1 MISTLLALAF
11 AGKPPISDH
20 PGFARWMAHK
30 LVWGTLSTTS
40 ARSDG
45 TTPGT
50 AFGNP
55 YSFADVA
62 GVPYIYASDM
72 DGSMIDAFGSA
83 STSSRATLSLSE
95 ASLQGDDQV
104 KACTIGSGFNDPE
117 NPPCARLV
125 LSGNLSKVAGGSAE
139 ETSA

>member
-20 PGFARWMAHK
+20 PGFVRWMAHK

-83 STSSRATLSLSE
+83 STSSRATL
-95 ASLQGDDQV
+95 
-104 KACTIGSGFNDPE
+104 
-117 NPPCARLV
+117 
-125 LSGNLSKVAGGSAE
+125 
-139 ETSA
+139 